1 MKRWLLISLACWC
14 PLAVGDAQT
23 TDSKARASDPPR
35 ALVERLV
42 RDSLLSWET
51 GDVDLFLST
60 MHEDV
65 TFAYPGERMGA
76 AGALEVFHFW
86 RENYQNTRIH
96 IHQLIID
103 GPRFA
108 AEYQYA
114 TTRKDSGKRSAV
126 GTVATGIVKDGKLY
140 VVKEYLD
147 GRVSRQQEAGELPL
161 EEGQEP
167 FPWPLSPKAKES
179 GNAAPPAADLANP
192 PPFPPPPASMEGAQ
206 TLTYKARDGFR
217 LPLFL
222 FQPADQREK
231 HATRPAIVF
240 FHGSGWHSGTVLQFA
255 DYARLLAD
263 RGMVAAV
270 AEYRVKVGYNA
281 TPFDSVSDAK
291 SAIRWLRRNA
301 ETYGIDP
308 HRLVAAGGSA
318 GGHIAISAAIF
329 DGKYDDPN
337 DDRAISPRPDAVV
350 LFAPV
355 LDTTMTGYREGVP
368 LFGGREIELSP
379 VHHLKKRLPP
389 TLVFMGTDD
398 EWVPYES
405 VKRYEAGCLKLNN
418 ACELVAFTGRNHHF
432 YNHARYFEL
441 RPHLGGPYS
450 TSDFD
455 LITYE
460 LERFLY
466 ENGLL
471 EQEPVVPAR
480 RG

>member
-1 MKRWLLISLACWC
+1 MISLACWC
-14 PLAVGDAQT
+14 SLAASDAQPT
-23 TDSKARASDPPR
+23 ERASDPPR

-42 RDSLLSWET
+42 RDSLRSWET

-76 AGALEVFHFW
+76 AGALEVFRFW
-86 RENYQNTRIH
+86 RENYENTRIY
-96 IHQLIID
+96 IHSLIID

-147 GRVSRQQEAGELPL
+147 GRVSRLQDAGELPL

-167 FPWPLSPKAKES
+167 FPWPLSPKAKEADS
-179 GNAAPPAADLANP
+179 AASPTADLSNP
-192 PPFPPPPASMEGAQ
+192 PPFPPLPASIEGAQ
-206 TLTYKARDGFR
+206 TLTYKARDGFS

-222 FQPADQREK
+222 FQPTGQRGQ

-255 DYARLLAD
+255 GYARLLAE
-263 RGMVAAV
+263 RGMVAAL
-270 AEYRVKVGYNA
+270 AEYRVKEGYDA
-281 TPFDSVSDAK
+281 TPFDSVADAK
-291 SAIRWLRRNA
+291 SAIRWLRSHA
-301 ETYGIDP
+301 GTYGIDS
-308 HRLVAAGGSA
+308 HRVVAAGGSA

-337 DDRAISPRPDAVV
+337 DDRATSARPDAVV

-355 LDTTMTGYREGVP
+355 LDTTITGYSEGVP
-368 LFGGREIELSP
+368 LFGGRELELSP

-389 TLVFMGTDD
+389 TLVFTGTSD

-418 ACELVAFTGRNHHF
+418 ACELVAFAGRNHHF
-432 YNHARYFEL
+432 YNDPSYFEL

-450 TSDFD
+450 SSDFL
-455 LITYE
+455 LITYV

-466 ENGLL
+466 KHGLL
-471 EQEPVVPAR
+471 QQEPVVPAR
-480 RG
+480 PG